1 MKHIFYLIAIFFV
14 LYELTWVFSPVTMA
28 EKTRKYFKILKGLVK
43 IDDLTKEDKSLVYS
57 KAFTALFYMLWM
69 FIGLFTFNWPA
80 FLVFL
85 IFMWVVLSPLSKLT
99 MNTKLYPVVNWIGA
113 VIGVIFGLF
122 VILNS
127 YHFKMDLVKLFW

>member
-1 MKHIFYLIAIFFV
+1 
-14 LYELTWVFSPVTMA
+14 MA
-28 EKTRKYFKILKGLVK
+28 EKSRKYFSLLKGPVK
-43 IDDLTKEDKSLVYS
+43 IDDLTKEDKSLVMG

-80 FLVFL
+80 FLMFL
-85 IFMWVVLSPLSKLT
+85 ILMWVVLAPLGKLT

-127 YHFKMDLVKLFW
+127 YHFKMDLMKLW